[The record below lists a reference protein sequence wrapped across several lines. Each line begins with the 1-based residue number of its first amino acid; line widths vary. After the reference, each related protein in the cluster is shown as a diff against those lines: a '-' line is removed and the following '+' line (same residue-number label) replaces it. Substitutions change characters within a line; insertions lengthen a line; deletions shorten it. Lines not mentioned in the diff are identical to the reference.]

1 MILNHSW
8 RVSRWFTLLLVLTAA
23 LRCEIVSGATAVCIK
38 ESDRVRARQLGIA
51 PGVLAPG
58 PLNAITDVEGVLVGH
73 TTLIGG
79 DSVRTGATAILP
91 HGGNL
96 YQNKVPAAVFVFNGF
111 GKSAGLS
118 QVAEL
123 GEIES
128 PIVLTNTLAVAR
140 GVEAILDWT
149 LAQPGNERVMS
160 VNAIVGETNDGY
172 LNDIRAR
179 TLTSAQILE
188 AIKSARGG
196 AVEEGAVGA
205 GTGTVAFGWK
215 GGIGTSS
222 RRVPA
227 VSGGWTVGVLVQTNF
242 GGVLTIDGRR
252 IGEEL
257 GKFYL
262 KDELAGKSADG
273 SVMVVVATDAPLS
286 DRNLSRLARR
296 AVAGI
301 ARTGSSFSNGSGDY
315 VIAFSTA
322 AEGLRTAAKRA
333 GAAQFTELSNDGI
346 SPLFEA
352 VAEATE
358 EAIYNSLF
366 MATTT
371 RSRNVITG
379 KEVVIERLPLAPFLK
394 SRKVSCP
401 VKAPAG

>member
-1 MILNHSW
+1 MIGNHSHAV
-8 RVSRWFTLLLVLTAA
+8 RVRHALLLGVAA
-23 LRCEIVSGATAVCIK
+23 SLSCQLVSGDAQRCIK
-38 ESDRVRARQLGIA
+38 ESDRVRARELGIA

-58 PLNAITDVEGVLVGH
+58 PLNAITDVAGVLVGH
-73 TTLIGG
+73 LTLIVG

-96 YQNKVPAAVFVFNGF
+96 YQNKVPAGVFVFNGF

-128 PIVLTNTLAVAR
+128 PIVLTNTLSVAR
-140 GVEAILDWT
+140 GVEAVLDWT
-149 LAQPGNERVMS
+149 LAQPGNEKVLS
-160 VNAIVGETNDGY
+160 VNAVVGETNDGY

-179 TLTSAQILE
+179 SLTSAQMLQ
-188 AIKSARGG
+188 AIRSAHAGM
-196 AVEEGAVGA
+196 VEEGAVGA

-227 VSGGWTVGVLVQTNF
+227 VSGGWTVGILVQTNY
-242 GGVLTIDGRR
+242 GGVLSIDGRR

-257 GKFYL
+257 GQFYL
-262 KDELAGKSADG
+262 KDELAGKSPDG
-273 SVMVVVATDAPLS
+273 SIMVVIATDAPLS
-286 DRNLSRLARR
+286 DRNLTRLARR

-322 AEGLRTAAKRA
+322 AEVLRTAAKRA
-333 GAAQFTELSNDGI
+333 GRGQFSELSNDNL

-371 RSRNVITG
+371 RSRNALTG
-379 KEVVIERLPLAPFLK
+379 QEVVVERLPLAPFLR
-394 SRKVSCP
+394 SRGVTCP
-401 VKAPAG
+401 

>member
-1 MILNHSW
+1 MIRNHS
-8 RVSRWFTLLLVLTAA
+8 RMASGSCTLLLGITAA
-23 LRCEIVSGATAVCIK
+23 LSCEIARGAPVACIK

-73 TTLIGG
+73 TTVISG
-79 DSVRTGATAILP
+79 DSIRTGATAILP

-123 GEIES
+123 GEIET
-128 PIVLTNTLAVAR
+128 PIVLTNTLSVAT
-140 GVEAILDWT
+140 GMEAILDWT
-149 LAQPGNERVMS
+149 LAQPGNEKVMT
-160 VNAIVGETNDGY
+160 VNAVVGETNDGY
-172 LNDIRAR
+172 LNDIRRRA
-179 TLTSAQILE
+179 LTSTHILE
-188 AIKSARGG
+188 AIKSARAG

-222 RRVPA
+222 RRLPPV
-227 VSGGWTVGVLVQTNF
+227 VGGWTVGVLVQTNF
-242 GGVLTIDGRR
+242 GGVLTVDGRR

-257 GKFYL
+257 GRFYL
-262 KDELAGKSADG
+262 KDELAGKSPDG
-273 SVMVVVATDAPLS
+273 SIMVVAATDAPLS

-315 VIAFSTA
+315 VIAFSVA
-322 AEGLRTAAKRA
+322 RDGLRTPAKRS
-333 GAAQFTELSNDGI
+333 GVAQYAELSNDAV
-346 SPLFEA
+346 SPLFQA

-358 EAIYNSLF
+358 EAIYNLLL

-371 RSRNVITG
+371 RSRNTFTG
-379 KEVVIERLPLAPFLK
+379 KEVVVERLPLAPFLK
-394 SRKVSCP
+394 SRNLSCRERR
-401 VKAPAG
+401 G

>member
-1 MILNHSW
+1 MIGNHSHAV
-8 RVSRWFTLLLVLTAA
+8 RVRHALLLGVAA
-23 LRCEIVSGATAVCIK
+23 SLSCQLVSGDAQRCIK
-38 ESDRVRARQLGIA
+38 ESDRVRARELGIA

-58 PLNAITDVEGVLVGH
+58 PLNAITDVAGVLVGH
-73 TTLIGG
+73 LTLIVG

-96 YQNKVPAAVFVFNGF
+96 YQNKVPAGVFVFNGF

-128 PIVLTNTLAVAR
+128 PIVLTNTLSVAR
-140 GVEAILDWT
+140 GVEAVLDWT
-149 LAQPGNERVMS
+149 LAQPGNEKVLS
-160 VNAIVGETNDGY
+160 VNAVVGETNDGY

-179 TLTSAQILE
+179 SLTSAQMLQ
-188 AIKSARGG
+188 AIRSAHAGM
-196 AVEEGAVGA
+196 VEEGAVGA

-227 VSGGWTVGVLVQTNF
+227 VSGGWTVGILVQTNY
-242 GGVLTIDGRR
+242 GGVLSIDGRR

-257 GKFYL
+257 GQFYL
-262 KDELAGKSADG
+262 KDELAGKSPDG
-273 SVMVVVATDAPLS
+273 SIMVVIATDAPLS
-286 DRNLSRLARR
+286 DRNLTRLARR

-322 AEGLRTAAKRA
+322 AEVLRTAAKRA
-333 GAAQFTELSNDGI
+333 GRGQFSELSNDNL

-371 RSRNVITG
+371 RSRNALTG
-379 KEVVIERLPLAPFLK
+379 KEVVVERLPLAPFLR
-394 SRKVSCP
+394 SRGITCP
-401 VKAPAG
+401 